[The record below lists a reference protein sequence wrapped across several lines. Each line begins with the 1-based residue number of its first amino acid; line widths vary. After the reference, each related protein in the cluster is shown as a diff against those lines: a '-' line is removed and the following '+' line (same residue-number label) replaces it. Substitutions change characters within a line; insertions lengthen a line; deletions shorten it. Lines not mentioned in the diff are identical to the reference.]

1 LRPVTADTQ
10 KAWRTM
16 RFDDFSFGSIQID
29 AVTYEYDIVI
39 ERGKVSK
46 RKKKHSKKYRNIYGH
61 TPLSVEED
69 IPWKCKCLV
78 IGTGMNGAMPVM
90 DEVKQEAKRRKIE
103 LVILPTSKAIEKLGS
118 GRENTNAIL
127 HITC

>member
-1 LRPVTADTQ
+1 
-10 KAWRTM
+10 M

-46 RKKKHSKKYRNIYGH
+46 RKKKHSKKYRDIYGH

-78 IGTGMNGAMPVM
+78 IGTGMNGRK
-90 DEVKQEAKRRKIE
+90 VKILERRSNSWHSKI
-103 LVILPTSKAIEKLGS
+103 
-118 GRENTNAIL
+118 
-127 HITC
+127 